1 MLASH
6 WRLAELSISLLA
18 LDVTIAL
25 RGHAYASLTVRMLN
39 FGYNRGVVPAG
50 RALPVYQ
57 PRTKQVSLLQ
67 VLLVRD

>member
-1 MLASH
+1 MRDSF
-6 WRLAELSISLLA
+6 RLSGSN
-18 LDVTIAL
+18 
-25 RGHAYASLTVRMLN
+25 RGTSCLLTVCMLN

-57 PRTKQVSLLQ
+57 PRTKQVSLLL